1 VDFIAYFEENL
12 STMSFWWENIIANML
27 NDNDLETLFI
37 LGQQQLRTLTP
48 LISKESI
55 QSSVPTLSLLDKLPV
70 PAFILSSDGIFLKVN
85 QLFADI
91 YASDAL
97 YMQGKSIKSF
107 IDNIESEIFA
117 ILEQFEHN
125 DGHYEKELYVKGHFY
140 NTYCR
145 ALKNDNEQIIAL
157 MTVWA
162 EVTKLKRRERV
173 LELNNLRLQE
183 YLYIDAVTGAAN
195 RLALEQW
202 LSETQSE
209 QKKTPF
215 YALMFDL
222 DDFKKFNQTYS
233 YSQGDIVLKEIAEL
247 LQSYLNPKESMLYRL
262 NSAQFVIVM
271 PNASELTAY
280 TLAERL
286 RIAIYDAAYFF
297 EEGVHDRLTA
307 TVAIYKPS
315 FQESTSFS
323 EIESR
328 LRFAIKNV
336 KVQEKNKSISLE

>member
-1 VDFIAYFEENL
+1 
-12 STMSFWWENIIANML
+12 M
-27 NDNDLETLFI
+27 
-37 LGQQQLRTLTP
+37 
-48 LISKESI
+48 
-55 QSSVPTLSLLDKLPV
+55 
-70 PAFILSSDGIFLKVN
+70 
-85 QLFADI
+85 
-91 YASDAL
+91 
-97 YMQGKSIKSF
+97 
-107 IDNIESEIFA
+107 
-117 ILEQFEHN
+117 
-125 DGHYEKELYVKGHFY
+125 
-140 NTYCR
+140 
-145 ALKNDNEQIIAL
+145 
-157 MTVWA
+157 
-162 EVTKLKRRERV
+162 
-173 LELNNLRLQE
+173 
-183 YLYIDAVTGAAN
+183 
-195 RLALEQW
+195 ALEQW

-247 LQSYLNPKESMLYRL
+247 LQSYLNPNESMLYRL